1 MSEGVIEVQQV
12 NVALLGAGGAG
23 KTSTLSA
30 LVGKKPPPVYTST
43 DVYSSPTRVASVQN
57 PSDSVRA
64 VNTDNRVLIPCG
76 DSLTPDCFTWLLGNE
91 LLHITAR
98 GANAS
103 LKEVKRRLRASGS
116 AKTPADP
123 VRAKPS
129 SLQHVGDGGD
139 HNVASSAGSR
149 PVAQAEGRID
159 HAGIAE
165 LGKDVL
171 SEAAELM
178 KRSTSAPL
186 AKVRIINFIDSGGQ
200 LQFSEIFPTLSKNI
214 DGSIFVL
221 DATKDPKA
229 NIEDQFFVNGMPV
242 GKPYKSHY
250 THELL
255 FKRSVQALQ
264 QCEKSPFF
272 SVVVT
277 HPDQV
282 NPADLPGRIKEL
294 NDWVQ
299 STLATTGVKDDV
311 IFSESLRDILFV
323 LRADNP
329 SDDDLIRVR
338 KLLQSIC
345 DKFSDTS
352 LVQVH
357 RIPLQQFLLEQ
368 AMRKLGEG
376 RKGVLSVEECHE
388 VACAINMPLESV
400 DKALHHLSSCNL
412 ILYFPELVTL
422 KDVVF
427 CEVQTLLSIITQL
440 VQYSAKLRGERDSIP
455 TPSVAS
461 GKCSTDFAT
470 QGTISEEL
478 LAMDT
483 FALCFDD
490 NFTAAQ
496 FIDLMEYV
504 EIAGLVN
511 PASHQYIMP
520 CILPEMGADDL
531 GKYRMSGDSVAALLL
546 YFGKWPQTG
555 IFCSLIARLGSLYNW
570 KPLPFLDQHPP
581 RMYRNCMKLKPP
593 SLACTVTL
601 IESYDCGYFEVH
613 IRPSSEVDLKSVCPE
628 VKRTLREALH
638 RTAPKDSFVCENDI
652 CKASP
657 HQHTHAATVEFKGLE
672 AHVSCSQRSGRY
684 LSCSLSGE
692 VSAFTTKHAFW
703 FEQAEVDTQGI
714 YDCRV
719 DAGNTLLSL
728 LFTGNNFGYFGE
740 YLQNC

>member
-1 MSEGVIEVQQV
+1 
-12 NVALLGAGGAG
+12 
-23 KTSTLSA
+23 
-30 LVGKKPPPVYTST
+30 
-43 DVYSSPTRVASVQN
+43 
-57 PSDSVRA
+57 
-64 VNTDNRVLIPCG
+64 
-76 DSLTPDCFTWLLGNE
+76 
-91 LLHITAR
+91 
-98 GANAS
+98 
-103 LKEVKRRLRASGS
+103 
-116 AKTPADP
+116 
-123 VRAKPS
+123 
-129 SLQHVGDGGD
+129 
-139 HNVASSAGSR
+139 
-149 PVAQAEGRID
+149 
-159 HAGIAE
+159 
-165 LGKDVL
+165 
-171 SEAAELM
+171 M
-178 KRSTSAPL
+178 KRSTSEPL

-214 DGSIFVL
+214 NGSIFVL
-221 DATKDPKA
+221 DATKDPKSI
-229 NIEDQFFVNGMPV
+229 IEDQFFVNGKPV
-242 GKPYKSHY
+242 GKPHKSQY

-255 FKRSVQALQ
+255 FKRSLQALQ
-264 QCEKSPFF
+264 QNEKSPFF

-282 NPADLPGRIKEL
+282 NPADLPGRINEL

-299 STLATTGVKDDV
+299 SILTTTDVKDDV
-311 IFSESLRDILFV
+311 IFGESLRDILFV

-329 SDDDLIRVR
+329 SNDDLIRVR

-376 RKGVLSVEECHE
+376 RKGVLSVEECRE
-388 VACAINMPLESV
+388 VARAINMPLGSV
-400 DKALHHLSSCNL
+400 DKALRHLSSCNL

-455 TPSVAS
+455 TPSIAS
-461 GKCSTDFAT
+461 GKCSADFAT
-470 QGTISEEL
+470 QGTISKEL

-483 FALCFDD
+483 FASCFDD
-490 NFTAAQ
+490 NFSAAQ

-504 EIAGLVN
+504 EIVGLVN

-546 YFGKWPQTG
+546 YFGKWPQSG

-581 RMYRNCMKLKPP
+581 RLYRNCMKLKPP
-593 SLACTVTL
+593 YLACTVTL

-657 HQHTHAATVEFKGLE
+657 HQHTHAATVEFKGQE
-672 AHVSCSQRSGRY
+672 ASCSQRNGRY

-692 VSAFTTKHAFW
+692 VSAFTAKHAFW

-714 YDCRV
+714 YDCTV

-728 LFTGNNFGYFGE
+728 LFTCINYGYFGE
-740 YLQNC
+740 YLQNR

>member
-1 MSEGVIEVQQV
+1 MHNVTLQNYFILPFLSYPAAAAAAAAMSEGIIEVQQV
-12 NVALLGAGGAG
+12 NVVLVGAGGAG

-30 LVGKKPPPVYTST
+30 LVGEKPPPVYTST

-64 VNTDNRVLIPCG
+64 VTTDNRVLIPCG

-103 LKEVKRRLRASGS
+103 LKEVKRRMRASGS
-116 AKTPADP
+116 ATPS
-123 VRAKPS
+123 AKRVKLS
-129 SLQHVGDGGD
+129 SLQHVGGSGYY
-139 HNVASSAGSR
+139 NVSSSVGSG

-159 HAGIAE
+159 YAGIAE

-171 SEAAELM
+171 SEAIELM
-178 KRSTSAPL
+178 KRSTSEPL

-221 DATKDPKA
+221 DATKDPKLI
-229 NIEDQFFVNGMPV
+229 IEDQFFVNGKPV
-242 GKPYKSHY
+242 GKPYKSQY

-255 FKRSVQALQ
+255 FKRSVQALE
-264 QCEKSPFF
+264 QCEKPQFF

-299 STLATTGVKDDV
+299 SILETTGTKDDV
-311 IFSESLRDILFV
+311 IFSKSLREILFV

-329 SDDDLIRVR
+329 SEDDLIRVR

-368 AMRKLGEG
+368 AMRKLGEC
-376 RKGVLSVEECHE
+376 RKGVLSVEECCE
-388 VACAINMPLESV
+388 VARAINMPLESV
-400 DKALHHLSSCNL
+400 DKALRHLSSCNL

-440 VQYSAKLRGERDSIP
+440 VQYSAKLRGERDSISP
-455 TPSVAS
+455 PSVPF
-461 GKCSTDFAT
+461 GKCSADFAT

-483 FALCFDD
+483 FASCFDD
-490 NFTAAQ
+490 NFSAAQ
-496 FIDLMEYV
+496 FIDLMEYI
-504 EIAGLVN
+504 EIVGLVN

-546 YFGKWPQTG
+546 YFGKWPQSG

-570 KPLPFLDQHPP
+570 KPQPFRDQHPP
-581 RMYRNCMKLKPP
+581 RLYRNCMKLIPP
-593 SLACTVTL
+593 QLPCTITL

-613 IRPSSEVDLKSVCPE
+613 IRPSSEGDLKSVCPE

-638 RTAPKDSFVCENDI
+638 RTAPKDSFVCENDL

-657 HQHTHAATVEFKGLE
+657 HQHTHAAIVNFKNP
-672 AHVSCSQRSGRY
+672 HKKTDRY
-684 LSCSLSGE
+684 LRCSLSGE
-692 VSAFTTKHAFW
+692 VSPFTAKQHACW
-703 FEQAEVDTQGI
+703 FEQAGVHTEGI
-714 YDCRV
+714 
-719 DAGNTLLSL
+719 
-728 LFTGNNFGYFGE
+728 
-740 YLQNC
+740 

>member
-30 LVGKKPPPVYTST
+30 LVGEKPPPVYTST

-64 VNTDNRVLIPCG
+64 VTTDNRVLIPCG

-103 LKEVKRRLRASGS
+103 LKEVKRRMRASGS

-129 SLQHVGDGGD
+129 SLQPVGGGGD
-139 HNVASSAGSR
+139 HNVASSAGSG

-159 HAGIAE
+159 YAGIAE

-178 KRSTSAPL
+178 KRSTSEPL

-221 DATKDPKA
+221 DATKDPKSI
-229 NIEDQFFVNGMPV
+229 IEDQFFVNGKPV
-242 GKPYKSHY
+242 GKPYKSQY
-250 THELL
+250 THDLL

-311 IFSESLRDILFV
+311 IFSESLREILFV

-329 SDDDLIRVR
+329 SDDDLVRVR

-352 LVQVH
+352 RVQVH

-376 RKGVLSVEECHE
+376 RKGVLSVEECRE
-388 VACAINMPLESV
+388 VARAINMPLESV
-400 DKALHHLSSCNL
+400 DKALRHLSSCNL

-427 CEVQTLLSIITQL
+427 CEVQALLSIITQL

-461 GKCSTDFAT
+461 GKSSAEFAT

-483 FALCFDD
+483 FASCFDN
-490 NFTAAQ
+490 NFSAAK

-504 EIAGLVN
+504 EIVGLVD

-546 YFGKWPQTG
+546 YFGKWPQSG

-570 KPLPFLDQHPP
+570 KPHPFHDQHPP
-581 RMYRNCMKLKPP
+581 RLYRNCMKLIPP
-593 SLACTVTL
+593 QLPCTITL
-601 IESYDCGYFEVH
+601 IESYDCGFFEVH
-613 IRPSSEVDLKSVCPE
+613 IRPSSEGDLKSVCPE
-628 VKRTLREALH
+628 VKCILREALH
-638 RTAPKDSFVCENDI
+638 RTAPKDSFVCKNDL

-657 HQHTHAATVEFKGLE
+657 HQHTHAAIVNFKNPLKKTD
-672 AHVSCSQRSGRY
+672 RY
-684 LSCSLSGE
+684 LRCSVSGE
-692 VSAFTTKHAFW
+692 VSPFTAKQHACW
-703 FEQAEVDTQGI
+703 FEETAVHTEGI
-714 YDCRV
+714 WLQSKCWHK
-719 DAGNTLLSL
+719 
-728 LFTGNNFGYFGE
+728 FT
-740 YLQNC
+740 